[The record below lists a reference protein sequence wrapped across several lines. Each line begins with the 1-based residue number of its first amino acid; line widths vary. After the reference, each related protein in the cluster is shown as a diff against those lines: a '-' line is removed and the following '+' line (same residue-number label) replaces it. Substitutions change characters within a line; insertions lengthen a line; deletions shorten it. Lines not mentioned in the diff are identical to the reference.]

1 VVSTLAPPPE
11 TPADAPNDGGH
22 QESPLTR
29 SWILR
34 HPLVAAAAVSS
45 AGAGLVHAAAA
56 GTHSAEVVAAV
67 LFAITAVLQVAWAF
81 YYVADPRRL
90 SAIFGMLLNG
100 SFAVMWLLSR
110 TVGLPIPEAL
120 AEVEHVGIQDGI
132 AAMLG
137 LVAATCAAVAARLS
151 DRVDRHLAG
160 SVVAASVISLSVV
173 ILAVVGIAS
182 PHSHGPTTM
191 GAVSASGPAGAMA
204 GMDMGMP
211 GMDMG
216 ANPGGNNG
224 SMPGMDMGANP
235 GGNNGSMPG
244 MDMGTNPGGNN
255 GSMPGMA
262 MGSMVMPPNE
272 TDLRFAQAVVVRRSQ
287 VVRIADTAL
296 ANSRNPEVVFLATLI
311 KAETVPE
318 VYQLSDLLRY
328 ANEPVSDSTMAETS
342 AGVMSGAASWDS
354 ELVKLENAFGPT
366 FDRLFLEWLVRH
378 HEQGIALAGQA
389 FGTGQHPT
397 TRAIAPTM
405 IADSAMRRSFLQ
417 PMADSF
423 QEGN

>member
-1 VVSTLAPPPE
+1 
-11 TPADAPNDGGH
+11 
-22 QESPLTR
+22 
-29 SWILR
+29 
-34 HPLVAAAAVSS
+34 
-45 AGAGLVHAAAA
+45 VHAAAA

-81 YYVADPRRL
+81 YYVADPTRL
-90 SAIFGMLLNG
+90 SASLGMVLNG
-100 SFAVMWLLSR
+100 SFAVMWVMSR

-120 AEVEHVGIQDGI
+120 AKVEHVGVQDGI

-137 LVAATCAAVAARLS
+137 LVAATCAAVAAWLS
-151 DRVDRHLAG
+151 DRVARHQAG
-160 SVVAASVISLSVV
+160 SVVSASVISLSVV

-182 PHSHGPTTM
+182 PHSHPPTTM
-191 GAVSASGPAGAMA
+191 GAVSSGGPAGAMA

-216 ANPGGNNG
+216 ANPDGN
-224 SMPGMDMGANP
+224 D
-235 GGNNGSMPG
+235 GSMPG

-272 TDLRFAQAVVVRRSQ
+272 MDLRFAQAVVVRRSQ

-397 TRAIAPTM
+397 TRAVAPTM

>member
-1 VVSTLAPPPE
+1 MVSTLAPPPE

-224 SMPGMDMGANP
+224 SMPGMDMG
-235 GGNNGSMPG
+235 
-244 MDMGTNPGGNN
+244 TNPGGNN